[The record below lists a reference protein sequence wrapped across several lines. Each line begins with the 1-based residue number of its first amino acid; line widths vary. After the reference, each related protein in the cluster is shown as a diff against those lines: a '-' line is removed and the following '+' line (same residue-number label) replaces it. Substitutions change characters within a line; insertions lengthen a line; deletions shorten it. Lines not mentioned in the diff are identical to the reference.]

1 MGQITVTTD
10 VSPSPQ
16 KPDSQT
22 GSSSLGIG
30 ILLIILGVIAIAL
43 PGLSTIFAETWIALF
58 LITAGGAKIA
68 YGFQNRSSQ
77 GFIWQILLGVLYIG
91 TGVMLLVTPRTGVLS
106 LTLLLGTFLLTEG
119 VFELIMA
126 FKVRPQKNW
135 LYLLGNG
142 IITLVLG
149 GMIWAQWPLNAPW
162 VIGTLVGVSI
172 LSTGISR
179 VMLSL
184 GGRSTLTP
192 SNLEA

>member
-1 MGQITVTTD
+1 MTTD
-10 VSPSPQ
+10 VSPIPQ
-16 KPDSQT
+16 KPDSRAT
-22 GSSSLGIG
+22 DNNSLGIG
-30 ILLIILGVIAIAL
+30 ILLVVLGIIAIAL

-58 LITAGGAKIA
+58 LITAGGAKMA

-77 GFIWQILLGVLYIG
+77 GFVWQILLGILYIG

-142 IITLVLG
+142 IVTLVLG

-172 LSTGISR
+172 LFTGISR

-184 GGRSTLTP
+184 GGRSPLNIS
-192 SNLEA
+192 SNEA

>member
-1 MGQITVTTD
+1 MTTD
-10 VSPSPQ
+10 VSPNPQ
-16 KPDSQT
+16 KSDSQ
-22 GSSSLGIG
+22 SNSAASLSIG
-30 ILLIILGVIAIAL
+30 ILLIVLGIIAIAL
-43 PGLSTIFAETWIALF
+43 PGFSTLFAETWIALF

-135 LYLLGNG
+135 VYLLGNG

-172 LSTGISR
+172 LFTGISR

-184 GGRSTLTP
+184 GGRSTLNAP
-192 SNLEA
+192 STDA

>member
-1 MGQITVTTD
+1 MTTD
-10 VSPSPQ
+10 VSPNPQ
-16 KPDSQT
+16 KPDSQST
-22 GSSSLGIG
+22 GAASLSIG
-30 ILLIILGVIAIAL
+30 ILLIVLGIVAIAL
-43 PGLSTIFAETWIALF
+43 PGFSTLFAETWIALF

-91 TGVMLLVTPRTGVLS
+91 TGGMLLVTPRTGVLS

-172 LSTGISR
+172 LFTGISR

-184 GGRSTLTP
+184 GGRSTLNSP
-192 SNLEA
+192 SADA

>member
-1 MGQITVTTD
+1 MTANISSN
-10 VSPSPQ
+10 SP
-16 KPDSQT
+16 KPESQST
-22 GSSSLGIG
+22 SNRSLGIG
-30 ILLIILGVIAIAL
+30 ILLVVLGAIAIAL

-77 GFIWQILLGVLYIG
+77 GFIWQILLGILYIA
-91 TGVMLLVTPRTGVLS
+91 TGIMLLVTPRTGVLS
-106 LTLLLGTFLLTEG
+106 LTLLLGSFLLTEG

-172 LSTGISR
+172 LFTGISR

-184 GGRSTLTP
+184 GGRSAPT
-192 SNLEA
+192 SADVEA

>member
-1 MGQITVTTD
+1 MTTD
-10 VSPSPQ
+10 VSPIPQ
-16 KPDSQT
+16 KPDSQST
-22 GSSSLGIG
+22 GNSSLGIG
-30 ILLIILGVIAIAL
+30 ILLVVLGIVAIAL

-77 GFIWQILLGVLYIG
+77 GFSWQVLLGVLYIG
-91 TGVMLLVTPRTGVLS
+91 TGVMLLITPRTGVLS

-172 LSTGISR
+172 LFTGISR
-179 VMLSL
+179 VMLAL
-184 GGRSTLTP
+184 GGRPTIP
-192 SNLEA
+192 SSIEA

>member
-1 MGQITVTTD
+1 MTTD

>member
-1 MGQITVTTD
+1 MTTD

-16 KPDSQT
+16 KPDSRT
-22 GSSSLGIG
+22 ADNNSLGIG
-30 ILLIILGVIAIAL
+30 ILLVVLGIIAIAL

-77 GFIWQILLGVLYIG
+77 GFIWQILLGALYIG

-126 FKVRPQKNW
+126 LKVRPQKNW
-135 LYLLGNG
+135 LYLLGNA
-142 IITLVLG
+142 IITLILG

-162 VIGTLVGVSI
+162 VIGTLVGASI

-184 GGRSTLTP
+184 GGRSPLSP
-192 SNLEA
+192 SSVEA

>member
-1 MGQITVTTD
+1 MTTD
-10 VSPSPQ
+10 VSPNPR
-16 KPDSQT
+16 KPDSQST
-22 GSSSLGIG
+22 GAASLSIG
-30 ILLIILGVIAIAL
+30 ILLIVLGIVAIAL
-43 PGLSTIFAETWIALF
+43 PGFSTLFAETWIALF

-172 LSTGISR
+172 LFTGISR

-184 GGRSTLTP
+184 GGRSTLNSP
-192 SNLEA
+192 SAEA

>member
-1 MGQITVTTD
+1 MTTD
-10 VSPSPQ
+10 ISPSSQ
-16 KPDSQT
+16 KPDSQST
-22 GSSSLGIG
+22 GNGSLGIG
-30 ILLIILGVIAIAL
+30 ILLIVLGVIAIAL

-77 GFIWQILLGVLYIG
+77 GFIWQILLGILYIG

-172 LSTGISR
+172 LFTGISR

>member
-1 MGQITVTTD
+1 MTTD
-10 VSPSPQ
+10 VSPTPQ
-16 KPDSQT
+16 KIDSPSVGT
-22 GSSSLGIG
+22 GSLGIG
-30 ILLIILGVIAIAL
+30 ILLVVLGVIAIAL

-68 YGFQNRSSQ
+68 YGFQNRASQ
-77 GFIWQILLGVLYIG
+77 GFIWQILLGALYIG
-91 TGVMLLVTPRTGVLS
+91 TGVMLLVTPRTGILS

-135 LYLLGNG
+135 LYLLGNS
-142 IITLVLG
+142 IVTLVLG

-172 LSTGISR
+172 LCTGISR

-184 GGRSTLTP
+184 GGRSTLNP